1 MWRLSIAVFYTIA
14 RASSISFHLH
24 QQFFVDTKIF
34 ALEWLFMTQ
43 YISYCLP
50 VFLFFS
56 NKIFVFL
63 CMLSFQK
70 QEYISFFS
78 YSFFHCV
85 CYHIYIRYF
94 LLSSTLCTHSIDIL
108 CLKCSTCSVVHSGG
122 YKEHNCLKFT
132 ANQISRSNLF
142 RFLNGKTWFKILK
155 NFHKNPCYFYFHCD
169 QPTLSFSLFCLL
181 N

>member
-1 MWRLSIAVFYTIA
+1 MLPILLLHPRLMWRLFIAVFYTIA

-70 QEYISFFS
+70 QEYISFFFLFFFSLCLLS
-78 YSFFHCV
+78 YLHKIFFIVFYFMYTLH
-85 CYHIYIRYF
+85 RYF
-94 LLSSTLCTHSIDIL
+94 
-108 CLKCSTCSVVHSGG
+108 VFEMQ
-122 YKEHNCLKFT
+122 Y
-132 ANQISRSNLF
+132 LF
-142 RFLNGKTWFKILK
+142 SCPQWRI
-155 NFHKNPCYFYFHCD
+155 
-169 QPTLSFSLFCLL
+169 
-181 N
+181 